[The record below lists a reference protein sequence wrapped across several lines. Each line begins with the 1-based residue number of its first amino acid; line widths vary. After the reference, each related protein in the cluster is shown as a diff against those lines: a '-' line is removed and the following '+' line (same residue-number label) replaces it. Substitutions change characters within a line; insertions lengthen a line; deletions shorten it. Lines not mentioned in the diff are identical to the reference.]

1 VVDYVHVFAFILLLL
16 SPVWPLGE
24 NPLPNDPYIII
35 NKQSNELAYIQN
47 KGIKQIIKV
56 ATGKTVNL
64 TPEGEFT
71 VTVKAVNPYYR
82 RSNIE
87 GGAPQNP
94 LGVRWIGF
102 DARETDGRIY
112 GIHGTN
118 QPGSIG
124 KHVSNGCIRVENR
137 EVSHLYDQVPLGTKV
152 WIVSTDQ
159 SFEELAAQKGI
170 VNIQQKTGD

>member
-1 VVDYVHVFAFILLLL
+1 MKEA
-16 SPVWPLGE
+16 P
-24 NPLPNDPYIII
+24 
-35 NKQSNELAYIQN
+35 
-47 KGIKQIIKV
+47 
-56 ATGKTVNL
+56 
-64 TPEGEFT
+64 
-71 VTVKAVNPYYR
+71 
-82 RSNIE
+82 
-87 GGAPQNP
+87 PQNP

-124 KHVSNGCIRVENR
+124 KYVSNGCIRVENR